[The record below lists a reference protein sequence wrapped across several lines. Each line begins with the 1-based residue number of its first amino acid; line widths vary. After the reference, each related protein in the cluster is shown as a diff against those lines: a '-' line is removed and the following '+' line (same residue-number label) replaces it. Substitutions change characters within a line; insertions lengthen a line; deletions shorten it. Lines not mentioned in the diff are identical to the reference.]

1 LLRPCCASV
10 PSVYAYA
17 VCVLGPRHTCCGRP
31 SSARTSS
38 HRARTSAASV
48 PASDRHGHHCQTWP
62 SRSLRLPWTRGRP
75 HPARLRR
82 TCRSTRAPA
91 PRRRLPRAHAPA
103 LPPAA
108 RASTQPAL
116 HPSACAAR
124 ARSVPAARASACCGR
139 RARPPLGAA
148 RAVASPDAAPPKLDR
163 GEEGRQ
169 GKCPGQRR
177 RRWGEDKRQR
187 EEKQRRT
194 RKGISQGLMR
204 KSRKLQGPF
213 CKASISH

>member
-1 LLRPCCASV
+1 
-10 PSVYAYA
+10 VYAYA
-17 VCVLGPRHTCCGRP
+17 TCVLGPCHTCCGRP

-38 HRARTSAASV
+38 HRARTSAASI
-48 PASDRHGHHCQTWP
+48 PASDQHGRHCQTWP

-82 TCRSTRAPA
+82 TYRSTRAPA
-91 PRRRLPRAHAPA
+91 PRRRLPRTHTPE

-108 RASTQPAL
+108 RASTQPVL
-116 HPSACAAR
+116 HQCASAR
-124 ARSVPAARASACCGR
+124 ACASACCGR

-148 RAVASPDAAPPKLDR
+148 RAVASPDAAPPKPDG
-163 GEEGRQ
+163 GEERRQ

-177 RRWGEDKRQR
+177 LRWGEDKRQR
-187 EEKQRRT
+187 EEKQRRR
-194 RKGISQGLMR
+194 RKGISQGLMH
-204 KSRKLQGPF
+204 KSRKLQGLF